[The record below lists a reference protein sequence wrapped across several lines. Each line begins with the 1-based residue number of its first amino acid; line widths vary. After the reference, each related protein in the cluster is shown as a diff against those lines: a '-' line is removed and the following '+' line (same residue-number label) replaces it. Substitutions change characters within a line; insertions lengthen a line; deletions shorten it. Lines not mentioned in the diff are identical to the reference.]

1 MKTLLIL
8 TLVSTLVFALSG
20 CGESRA
26 TTSLLAEPVPAST
39 YKAGHGVQL
48 TKTARAFVGLE
59 TGEVASRAV
68 AGTSEVTAIPA
79 EALLRTVK
87 GDFVYVANGDWFLR
101 TPVVIG
107 ATDASH
113 IEIKDGL
120 YEGDTIV
127 VKGVRG
133 LSLAEIQVLNGG
145 VGCADGH

>member
-1 MKTLLIL
+1 MKTFL
-8 TLVSTLVFALSG
+8 TLLVISSLSFVLSG
-20 CGESRA
+20 CGDSQA
-26 TTSLLAEPVPAST
+26 ASAPHVEPTPAST

-48 TKTARAFVGLE
+48 TGTGRKFVGLQ
-59 TGEVASRAV
+59 TGEVGSHAF
-68 AGTSEVTAIPA
+68 AGADEVPAIPA

-87 GDFVYVANGDWFLR
+87 GDFVYVANGEWFLR
-101 TPVVIG
+101 TPVTVGG
-107 ATDASH
+107 ADATH

-133 LSLAEIQVLNGG
+133 LSLAEIQALNGG

>member
-1 MKTLLIL
+1 MKTLLVICL
-8 TLVSTLVFALSG
+8 LSVLSFALTG
-20 CGESRA
+20 CGESHA
-26 TTSLLAEPVPAST
+26 SVTAPEPVHAAI

-48 TKTARAFVGLE
+48 TKTASAFVGLE
-59 TGEVASRAV
+59 TGEVASRAF
-68 AGTSEVTAIPA
+68 AGAAEVTAIPA
-79 EALLRTVK
+79 DALLRTIK

-113 IEIKDGL
+113 VEIKDGL
-120 YEGDTIV
+120 YEGDAIV

-133 LSLAEIQVLNGG
+133 LSLAEIQALNGG

>member
-1 MKTLLIL
+1 MKTLLTVL
-8 TLVSTLVFALSG
+8 LLSTFTFALSG
-20 CGESRA
+20 CGDSQA
-26 TTSLLAEPVPAST
+26 ASKPHVEPTPAST

-48 TKTARAFVGLE
+48 TETGRKFVGLQ
-59 TGEVASRAV
+59 TGEVASHAF
-68 AGTSEVTAIPA
+68 AGAAEVPAIPA
-79 EALLRTVK
+79 DALLRTVK

-101 TPVVIG
+101 TPVTVG
-107 ATDASH
+107 GTDATH

-133 LSLAEIQVLNGG
+133 LSLAEIQALNGG

>member
-1 MKTLLIL
+1 MKTLFVFCLL
-8 TLVSTLVFALSG
+8 SVLSFALTG
-20 CGESRA
+20 CGESHA
-26 TTSLLAEPVPAST
+26 SVTAPEPVHAAT

-48 TKTARAFVGLE
+48 TKTARAFISLE

-68 AGTSEVTAIPA
+68 SGSSEVTAIPA
-79 EALLRTVK
+79 SALLRTVK
-87 GDFVYVANGDWFLR
+87 GDFVYVANGEWFLR

-113 IEIKDGL
+113 VEIKDGL

-127 VKGVRG
+127 VKGVPG
-133 LSLAEIQVLNGG
+133 LSLAEIQALNGG

>member
-1 MKTLLIL
+1 MKTILVLSLLSFL
-8 TLVSTLVFALSG
+8 SLALSG

-26 TTSLLAEPVPAST
+26 DLTLAEPTPAAT

-48 TKTARAFVGLE
+48 TPTARTFVGLE
-59 TGEVASRAV
+59 TGEVVSRKFAGASAV
-68 AGTSEVTAIPA
+68 NAIPA

-101 TPVVIG
+101 TPVQVG
-107 ATDASH
+107 AIDASY

-120 YEGDTIV
+120 YEGDAIV

-133 LSLAEIQVLNGG
+133 LSLAEIQALNGG